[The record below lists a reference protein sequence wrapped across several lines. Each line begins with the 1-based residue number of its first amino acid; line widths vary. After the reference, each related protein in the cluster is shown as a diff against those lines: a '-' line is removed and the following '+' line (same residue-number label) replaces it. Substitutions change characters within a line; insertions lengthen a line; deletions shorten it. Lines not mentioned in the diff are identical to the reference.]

1 MVSDNG
7 VSNSKDL
14 KGVFTTITDSTSY
27 PKTPYY
33 MDKSTDRENSVTLE
47 NESYTSSSSSSSS
60 SGSGSGLLLMTL
72 RIQTNL
78 NALFSYIVM
87 YEFYV
92 NS

>member
-1 MVSDNG
+1 
-7 VSNSKDL
+7 
-14 KGVFTTITDSTSY
+14 
-27 PKTPYY
+27 
-33 MDKSTDRENSVTLE
+33 
-47 NESYTSSSSSSSS
+47 
-60 SGSGSGLLLMTL
+60 MTL